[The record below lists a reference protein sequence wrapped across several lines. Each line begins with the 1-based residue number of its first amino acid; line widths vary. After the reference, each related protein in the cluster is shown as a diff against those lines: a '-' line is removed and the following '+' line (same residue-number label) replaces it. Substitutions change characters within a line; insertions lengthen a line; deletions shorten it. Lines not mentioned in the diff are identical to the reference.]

1 MILFALPRGYLYCEL
16 MFWYSYL
23 SFRQQATHDDLSA
36 KDGIDEDSASDP
48 LVIHVGGKIAAL
60 KPETLAKLDQ
70 KSCQIVAAVSN
81 NSWVRNVKSLREAAR
96 VYRASCTRHNSDR
109 VDAETF
115 YSDYSAHLKSKA
127 ADSKS
132 ADVIAS
138 ATQIGGEL
146 RAAGVH
152 QHAADAF
159 APSGAASN
167 SAVAAAAAAASSD
180 LDAVDGDDLFEN
192 DARSGG
198 ASMFSSG
205 SGLMQAGTHATVV
218 STASAGA
225 LRPDAAKPIQAYLAR
240 RDRTS
245 PQASLL
251 ANVSANMARV
261 SSGTGVSAHESH
273 FLNTPIGKSPDELLQ
288 IQSVDDFGDAMVD
301 MQVNRL
307 VWNSSL
313 EKILNDG
320 SSLRDMS
327 FSESIEQ
334 LYHHLVTKMQV
345 ASGVAMKICRLVFAM
360 KNVNHPFF

>member
-1 MILFALPRGYLYCEL
+1 MILLALPRGHLYCEL
-16 MFWYSYL
+16 MFRYSYL
-23 SFRQQATHDDLSA
+23 SFRPQASHADLSA

-48 LVIHVGGKIAAL
+48 LVIHVRAQIAAL

-70 KSCQIVAAVSN
+70 KSCQIVAAISN

-96 VYRASCTRHNSDR
+96 VYRASATRHNSDR
-109 VDAETF
+109 VDADTF
-115 YSDYSAHLKSKA
+115 YSDYSAHLKSKT

-132 ADVIAS
+132 ADVIAP
-138 ATQIGGEL
+138 ATRIGGEL

-152 QHAADAF
+152 QRAADSF

-167 SAVAAAAAAASSD
+167 SAAAAAAASSD
-180 LDAVDGDDLFEN
+180 FDAVDGDDLFEN
-192 DARSGG
+192 NSRSGG

-205 SGLMQAGTHATVV
+205 SGLMQGGTHATVV

-225 LRPDAAKPIQAYLAR
+225 LHPDAAKTIQAYMAR

-273 FLNTPIGKSPDELLQ
+273 SLNTPIGKSPDELLQ
-288 IQSVDDFGDAMVD
+288 IQSIEDFGDAIVD
-301 MQVNRL
+301 MQVNHL

-320 SSLRDMS
+320 SSIRDMS